1 MSAVEITHY
10 RLASPAHWGLS
21 PHLPSTCAPPQE
33 INFLIEPIIIFPPA
47 THWKQFSMQPAADLP
62 FFLLQP
68 NSCSCPDIYWAP
80 SVFLSIPF
88 SLGSHVATPELA
100 IQSLPARSSPGAR
113 SLGHF
118 TLQQV
123 QCMGKTS
130 PSKTFTSLLWVTQFC
145 SACGSVTK
153 STAVATLQGLLVV
166 LVSSALVSLFSSKL
180 QISGIG

>member
-1 MSAVEITHY
+1 M
-10 RLASPAHWGLS
+10 
-21 PHLPSTCAPPQE
+21 
-33 INFLIEPIIIFPPA
+33 
-47 THWKQFSMQPAADLP
+47 
-62 FFLLQP
+62 
-68 NSCSCPDIYWAP
+68 
-80 SVFLSIPF
+80 
-88 SLGSHVATPELA
+88 ATPELA
-100 IQSLPARSSPGAR
+100 IQSLPARSNPGSR

-130 PSKTFTSLLWVTQFC
+130 PSKTFTSLLWVTHFC

-180 QISGIG
+180 QISGIGWASANRSPLRFLKAAHELVHVVVFRRCGTGCHYYKSHWHATPYCSITLPFAAGLCNSWVIL